1 MNTAQFLARVT
12 PPGPFLAI
20 GVNRTPGEKNGFMHR
35 FFVEGDTASAASYLE
50 WASGKGWDAY
60 HAMASFRH
68 ADPDGADK
76 RGTVK
81 YRGSRVATN
90 AHMLKAFWIDLDVKR
105 PGDKKVDGQAYASAA
120 DAFAWVAGFRG
131 SMGLPRPNLAV
142 TSGYGVHLYWV
153 LEDAMPAAGWQ
164 PYADAFKAAL
174 IAHKFQGDP
183 GISADSAR
191 ILRPPGTMNWKVKAS
206 PAPVADM
213 PKLAAGDTVNALMLA
228 ALQPFVGV
236 AAVGGARAG
245 TSSAQTSG
253 FAVLASQGTA
263 SALAGGGGVLRSGPP
278 GSVQSIFANRAGT
291 MTAAATANLFTNVRP
306 RFMAKTAQG
315 CGQVAQ
321 SLAVHGA
328 QDPYPLWYLGHITL
342 AHFCQDGADFVH
354 PIGDGH
360 AGYSPAGTDAAVAQ
374 AAAEL
379 AKNGKGPPSCSHYE
393 RCRPSV
399 CQACPHYGKIKGP
412 WDLGV
417 DDADLPDHY
426 RRSAPAA
433 GPCLEY
439 RTLDK
444 EGEPRWHRLVSG
456 DVSNPLLDWRPVGG
470 HALTFDYKREGVT
483 RTIYFV
489 AAELGEDAAVLR
501 LFEPQGVH
509 LNPGTEKPWRTFV
522 MAWID
527 KLITQRAARTEVVHP
542 WGWATDAGNASNGGV
557 SGFAVAG
564 TLYRPDGRRE
574 PAPGGDAEM
583 LAVFK
588 PHGDLARWRTAF
600 DFVTAGR
607 PDLAALVACSF
618 GAPLM
623 RFTGHPGVVV
633 SAWSKQSGVGKSAAL
648 TVAQG
653 VWADQRAMFSL
664 QDTPNS
670 VLAKVARTRSM
681 VTLWDETRIVTPEGG
696 RAFSQMVFELTQGKE
711 RSRMRSDTSLRSV
724 GTWETI
730 LVCAANKPLIDLLVA
745 QDEGTE
751 AGALRVFEFAITVK
765 PLASNVRAA
774 QTIALAKSN
783 YGRAGEAYG
792 QWLAA
797 HIGQAEKLVT
807 LIGADL
813 ERALAA
819 EQSERLYVAG
829 MATMLA
835 GAAIASKLGIAMF
848 DQKALRAFL
857 EAEFLR
863 LRAARRR
870 DIVVS
875 SAGYDLEQVLS
886 LFMSDM
892 ARHKMVTNRFGRS
905 GPKSI
910 QIKWTPQDHSV
921 LVQVSQSDRAM
932 RFNRTTFYEWCRRRN
947 LSGPDLVADMASQW
961 GASTGRWILGAGTG
975 FGGGQIWCVEIPLTR
990 PELAGYAT
998 YDEEPTA
1005 VVVAGGTRRNGL
1017 ASRPGKAV

>member
-20 GVNRTPGEKNGFMHR
+20 GCNRTPGEKNGFMHR
-35 FFVEGDTASAASYLE
+35 FFVEGDTASAASYLQ

-60 HAMASFRH
+60 HAMASFGH
-68 ADPDGADK
+68 ADADGTDK
-76 RGTVK
+76 QGRVK
-81 YRGSRVATN
+81 YRGQRVATN

-105 PGDKKVDGQAYASAA
+105 HGDKKVDGQAYASAA

-131 SMGLPRPNLAV
+131 AMNLPRPNLAV
-142 TSGYGVHLYWV
+142 TSGYGIHLYWV
-153 LEDAMPAAGWQ
+153 LEDAMPVGGWQ

-174 IAHKFQGDP
+174 IAHKFMGDP
-183 GISADSAR
+183 GISADAAR
-191 ILRPPGTMNWKVKAS
+191 ILRPPGTMNHKVPGQ
-206 PAPVADM
+206 PAPVADV
-213 PKLAAGDTVNALMLA
+213 PRIAGGDTVNALMLA

-236 AAVGGARAG
+236 GAVQGAR
-245 TSSAQTSG
+245 SSTG
-253 FAVLASQGTA
+253 VLATQSTA
-263 SALAGGGGVLRSGPP
+263 SALAGGGG
-278 GSVQSIFANRAGT
+278 SVQSIFANRTGTQAGT
-291 MTAAATANLFTNVRP
+291 MAQAAGANLPANTRP
-306 RFMAKTAQG
+306 RYMAKIAQPDG
-315 CGQVAQ
+315 CGQVAH
-321 SLAVHGA
+321 SLATHGV
-328 QDPYPLWYLGHITL
+328 QDPYPLWYLGHLTL
-342 AHFCQDGADFVH
+342 AHFCQDGNDFVH

-360 AGYSPAGTDAAVAQ
+360 AGYSPPGTDAAVAQ
-374 AAAEL
+374 AENEL
-379 AKNGKGPPSCSHYE
+379 TRNGKGPPSCAHYE

-399 CQACPHYGKIKGP
+399 CQACPHYGRIKGP

-417 DDADLPDHY
+417 DDADLPDSY
-426 RRSAPAA
+426 RRAAPPSGA
-433 GPCLEY
+433 CLEY

-456 DVSNPLLDWRPVGG
+456 DVTNPLLDWRPVGG
-470 HALTFDYKREGVT
+470 HALTFDYKRESAT
-483 RTIYFV
+483 RTIYVV
-489 AAELGEDAAVLR
+489 AAELSDDAAVLK
-501 LFEPQGVH
+501 LFEPQGIH
-509 LNPGTEKPWRTFV
+509 LLPGTERPFRTFI

-527 KLITQRAARTEVVHP
+527 KLIGARAARTEVVHP
-542 WGWATDAGNASNGGV
+542 WGWATDAKGI

-564 TLYRPDGRRE
+564 TLHRPDGRME
-574 PAPGGDAEM
+574 PAPGGDPEM
-583 LAVFK
+583 LATYR
-588 PHGDLARWRTAF
+588 PQGELAKWRAAF
-600 DFVTAGR
+600 DFVTHGR

-696 RAFSQMVFELTQGKE
+696 RAFSQLVFELTQGKE

-751 AGALRVFEFAITVK
+751 AGALRVFEYAITVA
-765 PLASNVRAA
+765 PLASNVRSA
-774 QTIALAKSN
+774 QTIALAKTN

-792 QWLAA
+792 RWLAA
-797 HIGQAEKLVT
+797 NAGKAQQLVT
-807 LIGADL
+807 MLGADL
-813 ERALAA
+813 ERALGA
-819 EQSERLYVAG
+819 EQSERLYVSG
-829 MATMLA
+829 MATVLA
-835 GAAIASKLGIAMF
+835 GAAIASKLGIAAF

-857 EAEFLR
+857 AQEFLR

-886 LFMSDM
+886 LFMSDH

-905 GPKSI
+905 GPKTI

-921 LVQVSQSDRAM
+921 LVQVSQGDRAM
-932 RFNRTTFYEWCRRRN
+932 RINRTTFYEWCRRRN

-961 GASTGRWILGAGTG
+961 GATTGRWILGAGTG

-998 YDEEPTA
+998 YDEEPTP
-1005 VVVAGGTRRNGL
+1005 VVVAAGVRRNGL
-1017 ASRPGKAV
+1017 PGRPGGAAGGRAGA